1 MKALL
6 MRYYALPL
14 GMLLLT
20 TALAKAED
28 INPKGAYY
36 YGTIYGAGSALCE
49 AENHGALEK
58 GFAREFLGDMVDSL
72 VNDPE
77 VNDVASYIKEAYREM
92 KKEADCKGIL

>member
-1 MKALL
+1 MKTRL

-14 GMLLLT
+14 GMLLLAT
-20 TALAKAED
+20 TSAKTEE

-58 GFAREFLGDMVDSL
+58 GFAREFLGDMVASL

-77 VNDVASYIKEAYREM
+77 VNDVASYINEAYREM
-92 KKEADCKGIL
+92 RKEADCKGVL